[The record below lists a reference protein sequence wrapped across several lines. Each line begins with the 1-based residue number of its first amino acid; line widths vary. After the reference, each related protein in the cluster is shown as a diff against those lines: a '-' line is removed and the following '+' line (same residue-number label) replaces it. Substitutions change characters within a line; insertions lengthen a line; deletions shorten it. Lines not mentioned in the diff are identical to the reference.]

1 MNVVQLRNS
10 NSATSVA
17 RSTLVQSMCASI
29 TTDDTHLLH
38 MNSTNCARGTD
49 LDCGEEILL
58 YFSMIE
64 SREDVFKICNNV
76 VQLWTESNSSFREC
90 DIVVLE

>member
-29 TTDDTHLLH
+29 TTDDTHLLL

-49 LDCGEEILL
+49 LVCGEEALL
-58 YFSMIE
+58 YLSVIE
-64 SREDVFKICNNV
+64 TREDVFKTCSNV
-76 VQLWTESNSSFREC
+76 VQLWTERNSS
-90 DIVVLE
+90 LENVM